1 MSAPTER
8 GGGRGALIVGFAA
21 LALCAVG
28 AFFDR
33 AQFFR
38 SWLIGFVFWA
48 GISLGSMGILMLHH
62 LSAGRWGRMIRRE
75 LEAAA
80 RTTPL
85 LALFFAV
92 LLFGLKDLY
101 PWARPAAVAADRLLA
116 AKRAYLNLGFFAM
129 RGFLFLALWS
139 WLGLSI
145 SRWRAER
152 EASGDRSLTRKIQGW
167 SAPGIILYGATTF
180 FASIDWI
187 MSLTPKWYSSI
198 FGLAFLVG
206 QGLSAM
212 AFSIL
217 WLRFRETSPADDPRE
232 PAPILRDLGNFLFM
246 FLMLWAYMAFSQLI
260 IIWSA
265 NLPEEVV
272 WYLPRLQS
280 GWKFV
285 TLALFLFYFAAPFAL
300 LLSRRIKENL
310 RLVSTVAGAVLFFR
324 LIDLIWQVEPA
335 FSPARVRLHWMDLAA
350 PLAIGGFWI
359 AGFRRELAGRP
370 STSVD
375 VDRFSEERQHG

>member
-1 MSAPTER
+1 
-8 GGGRGALIVGFAA
+8 
-21 LALCAVG
+21 
-28 AFFDR
+28 
-33 AQFFR
+33 
-38 SWLIGFVFWA
+38 
-48 GISLGSMGILMLHH
+48 MGILMLHH
-62 LSAGRWGRMIRRE
+62 LSAGRWGRMIRRP

-80 RTTPL
+80 RTIPL
-85 LALFFAV
+85 LAVFFAV

-101 PWARPAAVAADRLLA
+101 PWARPEAVAADSLLT
-116 AKRAYLNLGFFAM
+116 AKRAYLNPGFFAA
-129 RGFLFLALWS
+129 RGFAFFALWS

-152 EASGDRSLTRKIQGW
+152 EQSGDPALSQKIQAW
-167 SAPGIILYGATTF
+167 SAPGLILYGATTF
-180 FASIDWI
+180 FASIDWV

-198 FGLAFLVG
+198 FGLAFMVG

-217 WLRFRETSPADDPRE
+217 ALRAAEHLSPEDPRE
-232 PAPILRDLGNFLFM
+232 PGPILRDLGNFLFM

-260 IIWSA
+260 IMWSA
-265 NLPEEVV
+265 NLPEEIV
-272 WYLPRLQS
+272 WYVPRLQT

-310 RLVSTVAGAVLFFR
+310 KFLAGVAGTVLVFR
-324 LIDLIWQVEPA
+324 LLDVIWLVEPA
-335 FSPARVRLHWMDLAA
+335 FSPAGVHLHWMDLAV

-359 AGFRRELAGRP
+359 AGFRWQLERLPA
-370 STSVD
+370 TSVD
-375 VDRFSEERQHG
+375 VDRFSEVPSHG